1 MYGLGSCITR
11 LQDMLRRRSVIT
23 EVLGGE
29 LKFEFFHRW
38 FNSLFLASVAL
49 TLLLFYGCAQPRLLG
64 SETMNDGLFCCLTAS
79 LLQMLQQ
86 CQ

>member
-1 MYGLGSCITR
+1 MFCTAH
-11 LQDMLRRRSVIT
+11 RSVIT

-49 TLLLFYGCAQPRLLG
+49 TGLLFYGRYQHSLD
-64 SETMNDGLFCCLTAS
+64 DGPPDLPLYAAHHIKG
-79 LLQMLQQ
+79 
-86 CQ
+86 